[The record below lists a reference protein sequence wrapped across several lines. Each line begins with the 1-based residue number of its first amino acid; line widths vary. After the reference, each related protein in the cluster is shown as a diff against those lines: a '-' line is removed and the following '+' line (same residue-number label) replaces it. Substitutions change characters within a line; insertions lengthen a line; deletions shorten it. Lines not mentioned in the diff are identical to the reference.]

1 MAKARRNVRRFRNS
15 PSQPLEPF
23 TLGNRRST
31 RVGELRRLFA
41 AGAYWSL
48 VGRPVAG
55 AGPVAAR
62 ASRPARAARIA
73 GQAARSSMGGRE
85 RASEV
90 EAAGA
95 GRCCAGRRRPGM
107 PIGRR
112 RRCGARAGRSS
123 GCGTGYRVTARGR
136 ACPLCTTSR
145 RPPAPRSSAN
155 PARYAYLGLQRDG
168 EHPPRPS
175 RTISSSCAARS
186 SRADSS
192 AATLNIGV
200 LPRRAPTPGILKY
213 LNEEARRVLVQV
225 ADPQLQV
232 ITLSSDVIAASGFVV
247 SLLAAGPADT
257 RSGVLLR

>member
-31 RVGELRRLFA
+31 RVGEPRRLFA

-123 GCGTGYRVTARGR
+123 GCGTGYRSHR
-136 ACPLCTTSR
+136 
-145 RPPAPRSSAN
+145 
-155 PARYAYLGLQRDG
+155 
-168 EHPPRPS
+168 PRPS
-175 RTISSSCAARS
+175 MPAMYHQPTPARAPVLS
-186 SRADSS
+186 EPGQVRLPRPPTRRRAS
-192 AATLNIGV
+192 AAPLTNDLV
-200 LPRRAPTPGILKY
+200 KLRRKIL
-213 LNEEARRVLVQV
+213 ARRFVSGYSQHRRPSSPR
-225 ADPQLQV
+225 ANAWHPQIPQ
-232 ITLSSDVIAASGFVV
+232 
-247 SLLAAGPADT
+247 
-257 RSGVLLR
+257 